1 MTYTV
6 QQLATLAGISVR
18 TLHYYDEVH
27 LLKPARVAKNG
38 YRFYEEAE
46 LLKLQ
51 QILFFRE
58 LDFSLDDIGRIL
70 SSPYFDMKTALRDQK
85 KLIQLK
91 RNRLDK
97 LVQTIDRTIKKINKE
112 TIMQDEELYGSFSTE
127 EADAYAKEAKERWG
141 NTDAYKQSQER
152 VQKMGKAGMA
162 KVMAE
167 ANALNQEL
175 AVAMK
180 AGQSADSTATQ
191 QLIARHYN
199 GLRAF
204 YEPNLELYTGLANM
218 YVDDPRFA
226 ANYEKVAAGLAQ
238 YLHDGMIHFAK
249 VNKDKKV

>member
-1 MTYTV
+1 MSYTV

-18 TLHYYDEVH
+18 TLHYYDEVK
-27 LLKPARVAKNG
+27 LLSPARVAKND
-38 YRFYEEAE
+38 YRFYEESE

-70 SSPYFDMKTALRDQK
+70 SSPYFDMKTALLDQK

-97 LVQTIDRTIKKINKE
+97 LVQTIDTTIKKINKE
-112 TIMQDEELYGSFSTE
+112 TIMPDKDLYGSFSTE
-127 EADAYAKEAKERWG
+127 EAETYAKEAKDRWG

-152 VQKMGKAGMA
+152 VQKMGKAGIA

-175 AVAMK
+175 ATAMK
-180 AGQSADSTATQ
+180 AGQGPKSEPAQ
-191 QLIARHYN
+191 KLIARHYN

-204 YEPNLELYTGLANM
+204 YEPNLEMYVGLAKM

-226 ANYEKVAAGLAQ
+226 ANYEKVATGLAQ
-238 YLHDGMIHFAK
+238 YLRDGMLYFAE
-249 VNKDKKV
+249 VNKGKKV